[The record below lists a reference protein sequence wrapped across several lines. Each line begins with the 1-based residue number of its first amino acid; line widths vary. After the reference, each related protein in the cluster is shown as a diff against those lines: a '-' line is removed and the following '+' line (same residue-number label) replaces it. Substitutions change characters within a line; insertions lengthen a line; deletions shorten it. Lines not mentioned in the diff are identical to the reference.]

1 LFQKN
6 EDPPY
11 IHIDAVNSIREQCF
25 STPLSNPD
33 NKVPLN
39 LAYHRANIRR
49 LRPVVL
55 SRYLLRRCPFV
66 VDPITGSCER
76 VLRNKRTVKMSYME
90 LVYVARGLT
99 RDYSP
104 RLINHDI
111 SSAFSF
117 FRFHSL
123 RGFVVREI
131 RPERL
136 SDSRFIGR
144 DSP

>member
-1 LFQKN
+1 M
-6 EDPPY
+6 DT
-11 IHIDAVNSIREQCF
+11 VNSIREQCF

-39 LAYHRANIRR
+39 LVYHRANIRR

-90 LVYVARGLT
+90 VVYIARGVT
-99 RDYSP
+99 R
-104 RLINHDI
+104 RL
-111 SSAFSF
+111 F
-117 FRFHSL
+117 F
-123 RGFVVREI
+123 EAN
-131 RPERL
+131 
-136 SDSRFIGR
+136 
-144 DSP
+144 